1 MERKLLY
8 SFLAVEHARRHLI
21 ASWPQS
27 AYKEASLRAI
37 ESSIQSLTVGQTA
50 VIFTCMA
57 CLKSG
62 KLATMPSSMRPVIQ
76 SEASKAA

>member
-8 SFLAVEHARRHLI
+8 SLLAVEHARRHLI
-21 ASWPQS
+21 ASWPPS
-27 AYKEASLRAI
+27 AYKEASLKAI

-50 VIFTCMA
+50 VLFRCMA

-62 KLATMPSSMRPVIQ
+62 KLATMPSAMRPAMH